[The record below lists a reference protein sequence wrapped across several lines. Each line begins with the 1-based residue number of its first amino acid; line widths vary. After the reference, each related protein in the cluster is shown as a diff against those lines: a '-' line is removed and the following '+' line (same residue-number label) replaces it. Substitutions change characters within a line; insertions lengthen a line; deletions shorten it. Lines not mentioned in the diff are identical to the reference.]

1 MIIEVDGD
9 WSVSGATLA
18 KGCAF
23 VHERFLRSADIA
35 AVIESCETEESW
47 LATISSLNG
56 SFAVVTGHTNEV
68 WAAVDRVRSIP
79 LFYGL
84 HQGSLVLSD
93 RAERVRACVG
103 DDSQSPE
110 TSLEFLLT
118 GYVTGSETLFP
129 NVKQIQAGEAL
140 SFVTKP
146 KPKLDRRRYFEWRH
160 RDPWPADNNAL
171 IERLHAV
178 HRHVA
183 RRLVASLEGRQ
194 AVVPLSGGYD
204 SRLIAVM
211 LKEEGYDNVL
221 CYTYGL
227 PDNWEARISKEVARY
242 LGFRWKFV
250 PYSGAKWREWGATA
264 TFKRYCATAGNLTAV
279 PHVQDWPA
287 LFALQ
292 QQRAVAVDGVL
303 VPGHSGD
310 FVAGSHIPHWFA
322 QRASITRN
330 QLLRTI
336 LDSHY
341 SLWDWPPAKLRLTEE
356 LTRRIDAI
364 GGPLRDGSPAEAA
377 DQLEFWDMNERQAK
391 FICNS
396 VRVYD
401 FFDHDWRLPLFDL
414 ELLDFWSHVPVEM
427 RVRRSLYIE
436 YVGRYQNLPVPTPN
450 RDRGKLAGAL
460 IHLVNNFG
468 LHRLA
473 KSVQYR
479 LRRAQW
485 KSVYESCTDPPLAW
499 FTLIDREL
507 FRRTYTGKQ
516 TLHAYLARSGAQGL
530 LRQVTDADSPVNFS

>member
-1 MIIEVDGD
+1 M
-9 WSVSGATLA
+9 
-18 KGCAF
+18 
-23 VHERFLRSADIA
+23 
-35 AVIESCETEESW
+35 
-47 LATISSLNG
+47 ATISSLNG
-56 SFAVVTGHTNEV
+56 SFAVVTGRTGGV
-68 WAAVDRVRSIP
+68 LAAVDRVRSIP

-84 HQGSLVLSD
+84 HQGSLVVSD
-93 RAERVRACVG
+93 RAERVRARAG

-118 GYVTGSETLFP
+118 GYVTGPETLFQ

-146 KPKLDRRRYFEWRH
+146 KPKLNRRRYFEWRH
-160 RDPWPADNNAL
+160 RDPWPADNDAL

-178 HRHVA
+178 HHNVA
-183 RRLVASLEGRQ
+183 RRLVVSLEGRQ

-227 PDNWEARISKEVARY
+227 PDNWEARISKEVAHY
-242 LGFRWKFV
+242 LGFRWEFV
-250 PYSGAKWREWGATA
+250 PYSGAKWREWGATSA
-264 TFKRYCATAGNLTAV
+264 LKRYCATAGNLTAV

-287 LFALQ
+287 LFTLQ
-292 QQRAVAVDGVL
+292 QQKAIAVDGVL
-303 VPGHSGD
+303 IPGLSGD
-310 FVAGSHIPHWFA
+310 FIAGSHIPHWFA
-322 QRASITRN
+322 KRASITRD

-336 LDSHY
+336 FDSHY
-341 SLWDWPPAKLRLTEE
+341 SLWDWPPAKARLTED

-364 GGPLRDGSPAEAA
+364 GGPLRDGSPADAA

-401 FFDHDWRLPLFDL
+401 FFGHDWRLPLFDL
-414 ELLDFWSHVPVEM
+414 ELLDFWSHVPVDM
-427 RVRRSLYIE
+427 RVGRSLYIE
-436 YVGRYQNLPVPTPN
+436 YAGRYQNLPVPTPN

-460 IHLVNNFG
+460 IYLVNNYG

-473 KSVQYR
+473 KAAQYR

-485 KSVYESCTDPPLAW
+485 KRVYECCADPPLAW

-516 TLHAYLARSGAQGL
+516 TLYAYLARLGAQGL
-530 LRQVTDADSPVNFS
+530 LRQITDTDSPVNFS